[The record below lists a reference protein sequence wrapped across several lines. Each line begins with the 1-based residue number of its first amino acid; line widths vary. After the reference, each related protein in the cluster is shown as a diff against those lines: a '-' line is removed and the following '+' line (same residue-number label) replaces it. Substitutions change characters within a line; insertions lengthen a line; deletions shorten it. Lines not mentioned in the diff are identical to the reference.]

1 MTNKFMNRVLT
12 ERIVDTRNYR
22 YVYNESA
29 NAIER
34 IDIDYADTAMAYCQ
48 SNWETVCCF

>member
-1 MTNKFMNRVLT
+1 MTNKLKNRIFI

-29 NAIER
+29 NSIER
-34 IDIDYADTAMAYCQ
+34 IDIDYVGTMMAYCR
-48 SNWETVCCF
+48 SNWETVCFF